1 MVGGGEQRGMYAGGG
16 GQARRSFFSIVRH
29 ASTQRRTP
37 APRGM
42 ASQHLRTFER
52 VPVNKELLTGTVLVN
67 KKLLT
72 GIESRSITSSLF
84 KIEKEILRK
93 IKKKGMM
100 LEEFMDVDK
109 DYTSDR
115 L

>member
-1 MVGGGEQRGMYAGGG
+1 MPLTRHKD
-16 GQARRSFFSIVRH
+16 FSLCLV
-29 ASTQRRTP
+29 S
-37 APRGM
+37 
-42 ASQHLRTFER
+42 R
-52 VPVNKELLTGTVLVN
+52 VPVNKELLTGKVPVN